1 MKLEVK
7 KLWEPIPREAIKME
21 NNFLSLIPLEPLCIS
36 SKNLREQLGI
46 TKQTL
51 SYHIKKH
58 KKSIT
63 IYVVKKKHYYQRK
76 GDE

>member
-1 MKLEVK
+1 MEIKKFWETLPENAVKLE
-7 KLWEPIPREAIKME
+7 
-21 NNFLSLIPLEPLCIS
+21 NTFLSYIPLDPLCIS

-63 IYVVKKKHYYQRK
+63 IFIVKKKHYYQRRN
-76 GDE
+76 EA